1 MIKNEYELIFFQ
13 FRVKSGLQCYNEK
26 YLSLPL
32 LQLREF
38 RLAIQKVGDSERR
51 QGKKVALQAS
61 RQHQHRGPYRK
72 QNPRPPSKAAWS
84 HFAASRTGSF
94 RHAEQQRHQGAK
106 QRCTYETSSMSACET
121 ISRWYGFMGMV
132 SSTRKGRRYTNSVL
146 SGSCRSLWSALRG
159 FRASGRAAAA
169 KEKLIVHAG
178 LNVRHA
184 IFVQVQG
191 IVPSAGATLVTLTRG
206 VRMAG
211 AVRFAML
218 LNLHLLILLLCGHRH
233 GAHRCIVSSDV
244 LALPGK
250 KQAQERVFTVGGC
263 FARRQPCDGASCIIR
278 TPKKYRRR
286 GLLHASREQRL
297 LPWSLGFRKNVAQD
311 RNWLRPLEAPV
322 HQSLPAI
329 F

>member
-1 MIKNEYELIFFQ
+1 
-13 FRVKSGLQCYNEK
+13 
-26 YLSLPL
+26 
-32 LQLREF
+32 
-38 RLAIQKVGDSERR
+38 
-51 QGKKVALQAS
+51 
-61 RQHQHRGPYRK
+61 
-72 QNPRPPSKAAWS
+72 
-84 HFAASRTGSF
+84 
-94 RHAEQQRHQGAK
+94 
-106 QRCTYETSSMSACET
+106 MSACET

-250 KQAQERVFTVGGC
+250 TQAQERVFTVGGC